1 MKPFIKKF
9 LIFLI
14 PLIICLIYIETYL
27 QFYPSAFNIKAK
39 YLKSNEKEITT
50 LVLGSSHNQEALN
63 PQFFTHEIAA
73 NMAFGGQDPQLDS
86 RILNKYIDQLP
97 KLKYVIL
104 ELAYHTLE
112 SKDSYGNERNN
123 LYLRF
128 HGINN
133 FGRRVYPDDYSI
145 FLPYP
150 KLYVEFLNPFLEKT
164 PVNKFGFVTKLS
176 KFEKSI
182 QRFNNLNFNAELIN
196 ADRENLFIT
205 RHRYEDLA
213 AYEIN
218 KLIFE
223 DMVSVCVKHR
233 VTPVILITP
242 VYATY
247 YETMIPAKKQR
258 RDDFMNYLV
267 NKYPSALVLN
277 YENSGEFAITDFTND
292 DHLIPEG
299 AKKFTIKVDSI
310 LSSKNEPSGEPH

>member
-1 MKPFIKKF
+1 MNPFIKKF

-27 QFYPSAFNIKAK
+27 QFYPSSFNLKAK
-39 YLKSNEKEITT
+39 YLKSNKKEITT
-50 LVLGSSHNQEALN
+50 LILGSSHNQEAVN
-63 PQFFTHEIAA
+63 PAYFTKEVVS

-86 RILNKYIDQLP
+86 RILNKYMDKLP
-97 KLKYVIL
+97 KLKYVFL

-112 SKDSYGNERNN
+112 SEDSYENQRNN

-133 FGRRVYPDDYSI
+133 FGRRVYPIDYSI
-145 FLPYP
+145 FLPFP
-150 KLYVEFLNPFLEKT
+150 KLYAEFLNPFLEKT

-182 QRFNNLNFNAELIN
+182 QRFNNLNFNPVLIN

-205 RHRYEDLA
+205 RHRYEDLV
-213 AYEIN
+213 AYEKN

-223 DMVSVCVKHR
+223 DIVALCVKHH
-233 VTPVILITP
+233 VTPIILITP

-247 YETMIPAKKQR
+247 YETMIPAKKKR
-258 RDDFMNYLV
+258 RDDFMNDLV
-267 NKYPSALVLN
+267 NKYPTTLVLN
-277 YENSGEFAITDFTND
+277 YENSQLFEITDFTND

-299 AKKFTIKVDSI
+299 AKKFTVKIDSI
-310 LSSKNEPSGEPH
+310 LNSKNMQSGKPQ